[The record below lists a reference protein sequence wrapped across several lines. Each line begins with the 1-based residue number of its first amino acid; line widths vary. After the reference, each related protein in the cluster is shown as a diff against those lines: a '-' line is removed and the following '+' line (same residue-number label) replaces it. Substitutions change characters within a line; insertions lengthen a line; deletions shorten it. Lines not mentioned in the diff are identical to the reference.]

1 MSYPKPLSEKSL
13 KRLYSESGLSDRTQE
28 FLHTL
33 FAACAN
39 LYGAIDL
46 RNVWQICQ
54 QLQVTP
60 KPKRKDL
67 LAFSSIVRRENQPY
81 CVFEVEELYECE
93 PHNELDRCIVNREIV
108 GSGYGKF
115 SMVYDLIDQ
124 AIMHPYCVAAD
135 FLSYANPSV
144 TAEEAALRSFL
155 SNLVSVADK
164 CAPKHGE
171 AIENENK
178 GKKLGE
184 FSFLN
189 ASERFEAEWLKKQ
202 PSALASFMEDVS
214 GSEAEKI
221 VRFYKRAENIGRTG
235 PADALQYVMD
245 ELNEVGVELNEG
257 QLKTLISLINNYHN
271 NSRLWC
277 TAGWKP
283 SELSAMYPGG
293 PKAVSFGPGFQRA
306 FSDGSI
312 DKAELVKK
320 IREMGIEVIE

>member
-1 MSYPKPLSEKSL
+1 MMVSMGGLPMAFGRIVASATYRFSGRRGSCSVSRDAFVLP
-13 KRLYSESGLSDRTQE
+13 RYGAFFVSGL
-28 FLHTL
+28 L
-33 FAACAN
+33 
-39 LYGAIDL
+39 G
-46 RNVWQICQ
+46 
-54 QLQVTP
+54 QVYMV
-60 KPKRKDL
+60 K
-67 LAFSSIVRRENQPY
+67 
-81 CVFEVEELYECE
+81 
-93 PHNELDRCIVNREIV
+93 
-108 GSGYGKF
+108 
-115 SMVYDLIDQ
+115 SMVQGSRGSMYGWRGHKENGGGMLLDWGIHLIDQ
-124 AIMHPYCVAAD
+124 AIMHSYCVAAD

-189 ASERFEAEWLKKQ
+189 ASERFEADWLKKQ

-245 ELNEVGVELNEG
+245 ELNEVGVELNER

-283 SELSAMYPGG
+283 SELAGMYPRG

-320 IREMGIEVIE
+320 IREMGIEVID